1 MVFKGRI
8 SFVELINMPAGVL
21 SKLYHIAVERAEA
34 RAEEAEKNGKNNKDT
49 KGKSTAIDYID
60 IDDIEEAMEG

>member
-34 RAEEAEKNGKNNKDT
+34 RAEEAEKNGKTPKTT
-49 KGKSTAIDYID
+49 KKTKALTSQQLLIIS
-60 IDDIEEAMEG
+60 I

>member
-1 MVFKGRI
+1 
-8 SFVELINMPAGVL
+8 MPAGVL

-34 RAEEAEKNGKNNKDT
+34 RAEEAAKKGKD
-49 KGKSTAIDYID
+49 GKSTDNDHHIDID